1 MLIVISAPSGTG
13 KSTLCNELRKLL
25 PEIKISVS
33 YTTRPPRQGEKNGRD
48 YFFVTQDEFEKRLNK
63 NEFLEWATVHG
74 YNYATPREFVKK
86 NLSQGKDMVLEID
99 VQGAMKVSKI
109 YEDVLLI
116 FVAPPSFI
124 TLKKRLWA
132 RQKDSPEQIKKRLEQ
147 ARKEIGCIEKYDYLV
162 INDKLEKAIKDLVTI
177 ISAEKL
183 KVSRIKETEIIKKI
197 RFQLWGKR
205 RRI

>member
-25 PEIKISVS
+25 PGIKIAIS

-74 YNYATPREFVKK
+74 YNYATPREFVEK
-86 NLSQGKDMVLEID
+86 NLSQGKDVVLEID

-132 RQKDSPEQIKKRLEQ
+132 RQKDSPKQIKKRLEQ

-183 KVSRIKETEIIKKI
+183 KVSRLKKEEKEKKLLKNIK
-197 RFQLWGKR
+197 L
-205 RRI
+205 